1 VADFDSFVCI
11 DWSGQAVARPKGLA
25 VATCDAG
32 AMAPALLR
40 PQGGWSR
47 EGLAEWLLG
56 HAAAG
61 TRMIVGLDL
70 SPALPFVDRGGYF
83 PGIPGS
89 PGDAISLWALV
100 EELCATEPHL
110 AASGLP
116 LMPRYADHFR
126 SQIGRQTVT
135 GAAFGQGAGRFRV
148 VEHRQKAQRVNPVS
162 CFNLVGA
169 AQVGKSSL
177 TGMRMLH
184 RLRGHLPV
192 WPFDP
197 LPAKGPVIVEIYTAI
212 AARAAGLRRGLSKI
226 RTMAELNLALG
237 QLGSPPVAG
246 SGAIDD
252 HSADALL
259 TAAWLRA
266 HGHDNRDCPHLGL
279 DLRRNLA
286 LRRTPP
292 SCSEAAGQTED
303 PPSSTEAVGRQR
315 VPA

>member
-1 VADFDSFVCI
+1 MPPMNILNAPTKLMKDIGYGKGYTYDHDARRLFRRQLLARGHGAADLLPAGRTRVR
-11 DWSGQAVARPKGLA
+11 AR
-25 VATCDAG
+25 G
-32 AMAPALLR
+32 A
-40 PQGGWSR
+40 
-47 EGLAEWLLG
+47 E
-56 HAAAG
+56 AA
-61 TRMIVGLDL
+61 
-70 SPALPFVDRGGYF
+70 GGYF

-266 HGHDNRDCPHLGL
+266 HAHRPELWRPPDMT
-279 DLRRNLA
+279 A
-286 LRRTPP
+286 EIART
-292 SCSEAAGQTED
+292 EGWTFGV
-303 PPSSTEAVGRQR
+303 T
-315 VPA
+315 